1 MVVVFLTFFVLSYI
15 GFVLLMTSLDDIL
28 QAVNDQV
35 TVVASV
41 ETLLVKLHDELVAKG
56 LDQAKLEEVFAKVV
70 GNSDKL
76 GAAVL
81 ANTIQDVPVPVEVPV
96 TPPV

>member
-1 MVVVFLTFFVLSYI
+1 MIVLVIALFLLSYI
-15 GFVLLMTSLDDIL
+15 GFVFLMTSLDDIL

-70 GNSDKL
+70 GNSDRL

-81 ANTIQDVPVPVEVPV
+81 ANTLQDVPVE
-96 TPPV
+96 PPVSPPVV